1 MLQNVV
7 LQLQKVLNTKQLW
20 TIVFVPCFESL
31 GQLLALRRHMLNKL
45 KRVQDFLRTLG
56 ALFDVCHDLRLLS
69 KALSLLI
76 CFAGT
81 GRG

>member
-31 GQLLALRRHMLNKL
+31 GQFLALMLNKL
-45 KRVQDFLRTLG
+45 KIVQAFLRTLG
-56 ALFDVCHDLRLLS
+56 ALFDVHHDLRLLS

-81 GRG
+81 GRW

>member
-31 GQLLALRRHMLNKL
+31 GQFLALMLSQLNKL
-45 KRVQDFLRTLG
+45 KRVQAKDE
-56 ALFDVCHDLRLLS
+56 
-69 KALSLLI
+69 I
-76 CFAGT
+76 
-81 GRG
+81 